1 MHPSKDF
8 VITPRRDHTST
19 WAPHARGLSFWVN
32 VSTIACMAMLEYN
45 EILPKKVIL
54 LEGGP
59 YEVLDAHV
67 FRKQQRKPV
76 NQTKLRHLI
85 TGKVTEQAFHVSEKV
100 PEADLSTKNVKFL
113 YLNKGEFWFCAEN
126 NPADRY
132 ELSADIIGEP
142 GNFLKPNTIVEA
154 LVFDEEIIAVRIP
167 IKVELVVKDAPPA
180 VRGDTSKG
188 GNKIITLE
196 TGATVNAPLFIN
208 EGDRVIINTE
218 TGQYVERA

>member
-1 MHPSKDF
+1 MP
-8 VITPRRDHTST
+8 
-19 WAPHARGLSFWVN
+19 LS
-32 VSTIACMAMLEYN
+32 MAMLEYN

-54 LEGGP
+54 LDGGP

-100 PEADLSTKNVKFL
+100 PEADLSTKSVKYL
-113 YLNKGEFWFCAEN
+113 YANKGEYWFCAEN
-126 NPADRY
+126 NPADRFA
-132 ELSADIIGEP
+132 LSADTVGAGIQ
-142 GNFLKPNTIVEA
+142 FLKPNAIIEA
-154 LVFDEEIIAVRIP
+154 LVFDEKIISVRIP
-167 IKVELVVKDAPPA
+167 IKVELAVKEAPPA

-188 GNKIITLE
+188 GNKLITLE

-218 TGQYVERA
+218 TGDYVERADKK